1 MKEFAFELGPVISD
15 IYNASLREAFIP
27 SLLISVNVRPLPK
40 QIPACSVQDDVR
52 PVSLTCQV
60 AKVLEGPTLA
70 RILIL
75 LLTKLDSLQFA
86 VAGKSKV
93 QAVVYLLHLALEAL
107 EALDKGN
114 CSVRFF
120 FTDFSEGF
128 DLIDHHILLDKL
140 GNYVLPECL
149 VRWVAAFL
157 MARAQRVCLD
167 SSLSSTTM
175 LNGGISQGT
184 GWVPF
189 YLLSWWTIC

>member
-1 MKEFAFELGPVISD
+1 MVLLTCIILKEFAFELGPVISD

-52 PVSLTCQV
+52 AISPADLPGSQSIRGSYFS
-60 AKVLEGPTLA
+60 EN
-70 RILIL
+70 
-75 LLTKLDSLQFA
+75 F
-86 VAGKSKV
+86 
-93 QAVVYLLHLALEAL
+93 AVVYLLHLALEAL
-107 EALDKGN
+107 DKGN
-114 CSVRFF
+114 CYVRFF

-128 DLIDHHILLDKL
+128 DIIDHHILLDKL

-167 SSLSSTTM
+167 SSLSSTKM
-175 LNGGISQGT
+175 LNGQVGFHFICCHGGRSVEILGSQG
-184 GWVPF
+184 
-189 YLLSWWTIC
+189 

>member
-15 IYNASLREAFIP
+15 IYNASLCEAFIP

-60 AKVLEGPTLA
+60 AKVLEGPTLV
-70 RILIL
+70 RILLL

-93 QAVVYLLHLALEAL
+93 QAVVYLPVLHL
-107 EALDKGN
+107 ALDKGN

-128 DLIDHHILLDKL
+128 DIIDHHILLDKL

-167 SSLSSTTM
+167 SSLSSTKM
-175 LNGGISQGT
+175 LNGQVGFHFIFCHGGRSVEILGSQG
-184 GWVPF
+184 
-189 YLLSWWTIC
+189 